1 MPLQELVWVKTASG
15 ALPNHSR
22 LNKQHPEALRTAL
35 KRLMDA
41 PALRKRLGEAGRE
54 FAQTQLSWD
63 SIAEKHAA
71 FYRKFIG

>member
-1 MPLQELVWVKTASG
+1 MAQEATSG
-15 ALPNHSR
+15 FSAHR
-22 LNKQHPEALRTAL
+22 YLNENDALRTAL